1 MSNKKAIH
9 LTEEELKETVD
20 AIKIYHHDLATYIIQ
35 LNTDRSPEYKY
46 RSWLKATRSTGKA
59 LERMV
64 GIERLELYLA
74 FMKAYYFPEE
84 TNNE

>member
-1 MSNKKAIH
+1 MSNKKAIY
-9 LTEEELKETVD
+9 LTEEELEETVD
-20 AIKIYHHDLATYIIQ
+20 AIKTYHQDLATYIIQ

-46 RSWLKATRSTGKA
+46 RSWLKATRNTGKV
-59 LERMV
+59 LEQMV

>member
-1 MSNKKAIH
+1 MSNKKAIY
-9 LTEEELKETVD
+9 LTEEELKETAG

-35 LNTDRSPEYKY
+35 LNTDLSPEHKY
-46 RSWLKATRSTGKA
+46 RSWLKAARNTGNV
-59 LERMV
+59 LEQMI